1 MTEPQEPR
9 GAAAAHLTPEELSEC
24 AFSPETAPAG
34 LLEHAQGCPECAAE
48 LSGLRVLLSELA
60 ALPEP
65 EVPESVVIRMDAAV
79 QRAWQEA
86 DAEQERDKQRDRVG
100 TASAARPGRWSWRKL
115 AVPLAS
121 LSLIAIAGIGI
132 GVAVSHSGSNA
143 SSTGSASS
151 GVSVQNAPRSNQ
163 DLTDPALVA
172 WVHSSLAGG
181 QPKSSPMVAEGN
193 CAQASAPKRSGYT
206 VLTTAHRV
214 FENQAATLVVYQN
227 AQEPASS
234 TVYAVVYAGSCPSSA
249 SVVLAQGS
257 VSR

>member
-1 MTEPQEPR
+1 MEPQEPR
-9 GAAAAHLTPEELSEC
+9 GAAAAHLTSEELSEC

-34 LLEHAQGCPECAAE
+34 LLEHAQGCPKCAAE
-48 LSGLRVLLSELA
+48 LADLRALLTELV

-65 EVPESVVIRMDAAV
+65 AVPESVVVRIDAAV
-79 QRAWQEA
+79 ERAWQEA
-86 DAEQERDKQRDRVG
+86 DAEQEREKQRDRAG
-100 TASAARPGRWSWRKL
+100 ATSTARPGRWSWRKL

-143 SSTGSASS
+143 ISSAGSASS
-151 GVSVQNAPRSNQ
+151 GVSAQNIPRSSQ
-163 DLTDPALVA
+163 ELTDPTLVA
-172 WVHSSLAGG
+172 WVRSSLASG
-181 QPKSSPMVAEGN
+181 QPKNSPMVAQGD
-193 CAQASAPKRSGYT
+193 CAPTSAPKRSGYT
-206 VLTTAHRV
+206 ALTASHRE
-214 FENQAATLVVYQN
+214 FENQAATLIVYQN
-227 AQEPASS
+227 VQEPASP